1 MRFVILIFLVIASAA
16 GDPPPYSNINE
27 APHLYLQRTL
37 SDPFTRL
44 KGQIEGGAVA
54 LDQYSP
60 KAFLKSLLGALK
72 VPEESQVLVFSTTS
86 LQLSL
91 ISPGNPRAIY
101 FNEDVYVGFIPG
113 GKIEILSL
121 DPELGGIFYIFP
133 IPRMGEKLQPERSGR
148 CMNCHSTAD
157 SRYIPG
163 LVLQSVVPAPS
174 GGSLDAFRQEETGHQ
189 IPYNQRF
196 GGWYVTGQGG
206 MTNHWGNLIG
216 RMQAGEIARQ
226 MIEPGQRFDFG
237 KYLVPQ
243 SDLLAH
249 LLLEHQAGFV
259 NRVLEATYR
268 TRSLLHAGGGQ
279 LNAAQD
285 AELDGQARDLVRYI
299 LFADEPSLP
308 NEGVQGEPTFKTAFL
323 RSRRAASNG
332 GSLKDFDLRQR
343 LFKNRC
349 SYMIYSPIFTALP
362 SEIKRRVFRELASAL
377 RDSDKVYP
385 HLQSEEKERI
395 RTILKDTLPG
405 LTIGLN

>member
-1 MRFVILIFLVIASAA
+1 MRFVILIFLVIAAA

-27 APHLYLQRTL
+27 APHFYFQRTL

-44 KGQIEGGAVA
+44 KGEIENGRAA
-54 LDQYSP
+54 LDQSNP
-60 KAFLKSLLGALK
+60 KAFLKSLLAAMK
-72 VPEESQVLVFSTTS
+72 IPEDSQVLVFSTTS

-91 ISPGNPRAIY
+91 ISPSNPRALY

-133 IPRMGEKLQPERSGR
+133 IPRAGEQLQPERSGR
-148 CMNCHSTAD
+148 CLNCHSTAD

-174 GGSLDAFRQEETGHQ
+174 GGSLDAFRKEETGHQ
-189 IPYNQRF
+189 IPYDQRF
-196 GGWYVTGQGG
+196 GGWYVTGQGS
-206 MTNHWGNLIG
+206 MTNHWANLIG
-216 RMQAGEIARQ
+216 RMHDGEITKQ
-226 MIEPGQRFDFG
+226 MIQPGQRFDFG
-237 KYLVPQ
+237 KYLVSH

-268 TRSLLHAGGGQ
+268 TRYLLHAGDGQ
-279 LNAAQD
+279 LNGAQNGELD
-285 AELDGQARDLVRYI
+285 AEARDLVRYI
-299 LFADEPSLP
+299 LFADEPPLP
-308 NEGVQGEPTFKTAFL
+308 NQAFQGESPFKTAFL
-323 RSRRAASNG
+323 RSRRTASNG

-362 SEIKRRVFRELASAL
+362 SEIKTRVLRELASAL
-377 RDSDKVYP
+377 RENDKRYP
-385 HLQSEEKERI
+385 HLLSEEKATI
-395 RTILKDTLPG
+395 WTILKETLPEF
-405 LTIGLN
+405 TIALN